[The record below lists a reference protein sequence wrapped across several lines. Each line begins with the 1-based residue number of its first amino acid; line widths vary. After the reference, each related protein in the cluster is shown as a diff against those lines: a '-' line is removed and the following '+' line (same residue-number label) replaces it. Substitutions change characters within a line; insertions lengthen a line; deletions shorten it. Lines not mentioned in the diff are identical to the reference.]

1 MLFTTE
7 KNKAIVVRFNK
18 EVIEQGNIG
27 SFHEL
32 VSPDVINHAA
42 PEGAPNGPESMEHFL
57 FHMLRVGFPDVTAE
71 IHDQVAEGDRVT
83 TRKTLHGTHTG
94 TFMGVPPS
102 NKRVRIR
109 VIDIIRLHEGRY
121 AEHWG
126 MSNIPEV
133 LKELETGQ
141 KHERGQR

>member
-7 KNKAIVVRFNK
+7 KNKEIVLRFNR
-18 EVIEQGNIG
+18 EVIEQGNID

-42 PEGAPNGPESMEHFL
+42 PEGMPNGPESMLHFL
-57 FHMLRVGFPDVTAE
+57 MHILRLGFPDIKSE
-71 IHDQVAEGDRVT
+71 ILDQVAEGDRVT
-83 TRKTLHGTHTG
+83 TRKALHATHTG
-94 TFMGVPPS
+94 EFMGIPPS
-102 NKRVRIR
+102 NKKVTIQ

-126 MSNIPEV
+126 ISNIPDIIREIS
-133 LKELETGQ
+133 E
-141 KHERGQR
+141 

>member
-7 KNKAIVVRFNK
+7 KNKAIVLRFNK
-18 EVIEQGNIG
+18 EVIEQGNIE

-42 PEGAPNGPESMEHFL
+42 PEGAPNGKESMQHFL
-57 FHMLRVGFPDVTAE
+57 LQVLRVGFPDVTAE
-71 IHDQVAEGDRVT
+71 ILDQVAEGDRVT
-83 TRKTLHGTHTG
+83 TRKILHGTHTG
-94 TFMGVPPS
+94 EFMGIPPS
-102 NKRVRIR
+102 NKKVAIR

-133 LKELETGQ
+133 MRELTNL
-141 KHERGQR
+141 H